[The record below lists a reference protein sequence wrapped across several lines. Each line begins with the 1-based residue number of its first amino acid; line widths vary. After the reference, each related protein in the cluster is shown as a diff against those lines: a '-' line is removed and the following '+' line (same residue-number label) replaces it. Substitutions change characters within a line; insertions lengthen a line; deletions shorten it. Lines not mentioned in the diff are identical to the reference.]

1 MPERPLSS
9 PFCASRLAIR
19 NAVPYNR
26 AMHSATRFCLCSLS
40 ALLLAAPAAA
50 QNQLAPTGTLRAA
63 FLGDNPSLGRVNAQ
77 TGAVTGPVADMVK
90 ELARRLGVPY
100 KLIPVP
106 NAREV
111 TARLLDHS
119 ADVGFMAYNAGRA
132 AEVDFTAPWLL
143 MPNSYLVRADSPILK
158 VADADRAGVRII
170 AAKNDTQ
177 DVYLS
182 AHLKNTSV
190 TQIPKVPE
198 PEEVRSLLLDGK
210 TDALAA
216 NRQRLFEIAADNPKL
231 RVVADDYFVAGQAI
245 ALPKGDP
252 ARIET
257 LNNMLNEILASDVVK
272 ASIDLAGLRGVNAAK
287 PKGL

>member
-1 MPERPLSS
+1 MH
-9 PFCASRLAIR
+9 LAMSF
-19 NAVPYNR
+19 V
-26 AMHSATRFCLCSLS
+26 LCSLS
-40 ALLLAAPAAA
+40 ALLLAGPIAA
-50 QNQLAPTGTLRAA
+50 QSPLAPTGTFRAA

-77 TGAVTGPVADMVK
+77 TGAVTGPVADLVK

-100 KLIPVP
+100 QLIPVP

-132 AEVDFTAPWLL
+132 ADVDFTAPWLL

-245 ALPKGDP
+245 AVPKGDP
-252 ARIET
+252 TRIET
-257 LNNMLNEILASDVVK
+257 LNHMLNQILASDLVK
-272 ASIDLAGLRGVNAAK
+272 ASVDRAGLRGVNAAK

>member
-1 MPERPLSS
+1 M
-9 PFCASRLAIR
+9 
-19 NAVPYNR
+19 
-26 AMHSATRFCLCSLS
+26 
-40 ALLLAAPAAA
+40 
-50 QNQLAPTGTLRAA
+50 RAA

-77 TGAVTGPVADMVK
+77 TGAVTGPVADLVK

-132 AEVDFTAPWLL
+132 ADVDFTAPWLL

-158 VADADRAGVRII
+158 VADADRAGVRIM

-198 PEEVRSLLLDGK
+198 PEGSPQPAAGRENRRARGQSPAAFRDCGGQPPTPRGGGRS
-210 TDALAA
+210 
-216 NRQRLFEIAADNPKL
+216 
-231 RVVADDYFVAGQAI
+231 
-245 ALPKGDP
+245 
-252 ARIET
+252 
-257 LNNMLNEILASDVVK
+257 
-272 ASIDLAGLRGVNAAK
+272 
-287 PKGL
+287 